1 MKKRKIIMLS
11 IGITLIVI
19 TFIASIILLIYN
31 YIYEKDPINIK
42 LIFPTWFFLIF
53 PIVLE
58 ELSLLRSVYK
68 LVNYNSR
75 TIPRVCYI
83 ISAILVFLS
92 LVFQILVFTNIIT
105 ESIFPEGP
113 PAASSRLIELLLLTE
128 WPVIIISFLLGSL

>member
-19 TFIASIILLIYN
+19 TFIASIIWLIYN

-42 LIFPTWFFLIF
+42 LIFPVWLFLIF

-92 LVFQILVFTNIIT
+92 LVFQILVFTKIIT

-113 PAASSRLIELLLLTE
+113 RAASSRLIELLLFSE